1 MGADGRSHGFGW
13 FTIRRAAPSSRLSV
27 QTAGGGEVE
36 NVAQRTAWL
45 DVTERLNE
53 ALGTYALR
61 IPRDLKGLL
70 APGGTR

>member
-1 MGADGRSHGFGW
+1 M
-13 FTIRRAAPSSRLSV
+13 
-27 QTAGGGEVE
+27 E
-36 NVAQRTAWL
+36 NLAQRTAWL